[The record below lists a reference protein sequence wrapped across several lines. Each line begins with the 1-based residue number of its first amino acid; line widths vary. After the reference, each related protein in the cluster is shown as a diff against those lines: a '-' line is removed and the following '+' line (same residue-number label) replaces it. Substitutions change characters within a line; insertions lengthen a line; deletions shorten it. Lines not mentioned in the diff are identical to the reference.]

1 MSETGRAAEETE
13 YRDLIRSMCEERI
26 FLAAEEVE
34 HYDAARTVRL
44 RAGSLTVS
52 DGPAVKADEFLTGY
66 FVIGVESL
74 ETAID
79 WAARVPNARTGSV
92 RSATGHGYR
101 LVAVRLLVPTR
112 SRHDSHGWASALERL
127 DTGAARRRPAE
138 IGVGQAFLNDAGQ
151 ACTNSASGRR
161 VDEGKRHRR
170 LARVFDAIPPNR
182 LPAFGRAEYGIR
194 ILGPPGIPA

>member
-26 FLAAEEVE
+26 FLAAEELE
-34 HYDAARTVRL
+34 HYDAARTVRV

-92 RSATGHGYR
+92 EVRPVMDIDLRFDRSFRPGRGTTLTAG
-101 LVAVRLLVPTR
+101 P
-112 SRHDSHGWASALERL
+112 ALSNGL
-127 DTGAARRRPAE
+127 TGAARKEPAE

-182 LPAFGRAEYGIR
+182 LSAFGRAEYGIG